1 MALLL
6 GAFSQACDSMTSG
19 GDSMTMAANTS
30 SLSPQT
36 AAELFGFATIDA
48 FAAWLGTLPASERDA
63 ILLGLFNGGGEL

>member
-1 MALLL
+1 
-6 GAFSQACDSMTSG
+6 
-19 GDSMTMAANTS
+19 MTMAGNTS
-30 SLSPQT
+30 FLSPQT